1 MNGFFLRNGGA
12 VLEQTIRLFNGKSN
26 PLRSYS
32 SQQFNNATNNFHDTT
47 FIHLHGNYGL
57 YKGFSHRI
65 GDVKLEEIATEVA
78 VASQMSN
85 HKNVLKL
92 LGYCLDSKFP
102 MLRTG
107 IGIANA
113 LAYLHHGHSKTF
125 IHREIFKEA
134 VYLDQDYGAKLFDFQ
149 SSIPIPDGET
159 HGLWDICLQR
169 YTERSDVYAFGAL
182 FSELLTGKSLRHMA
196 DSAATTHNSCSC
208 DYWFDAWKN
217 ELKDNTLGEEG
228 EEETRL
234 QIMECAKLVEKG
246 NNKNKSTR
254 EEDGLFM
261 KNGGAVL
268 EQTILLFNG
277 KSNPLRSYSSHELNK
292 ATHNFNPSQ
301 IIHASLNYTLYKG
314 SVIVND
320 DDEEE
325 ISVKMFFPKFN
336 NERHLKMIANEVAVA
351 SQMSNHRNVL
361 KLLGYCLDSE
371 LPMLVYELPFHGNL
385 LHISELAGQAPF
397 ERKLKICIGIAN
409 AISYLHHGHS
419 KTFINRDIRR
429 GQVFLDKDYNA
440 KLCSFYASI
449 PIPEGETHV
458 DADFFGTKGFTPP
471 EVAKYGRYT
480 ERSDVYDFGILLSE
494 LLTGKTWGQILWDIT
509 DGSSNYDWNGKLKHE
524 LETNALVE
532 EEEEEN
538 EEIRG
543 QIMECAKLVERC
555 TNESVEERPNMVNTL
570 RVEGEEVIKECAKLV
585 ERCIK
590 ENVDGR
596 SDMVENIKS
605 CTKKEEKNGF
615 FIKNGGAVLEQ
626 TIRLFNGKSNP
637 LRSYSSQQLKNAT
650 NNFHDNR
657 FIYESG
663 FYKLYKGVIHDDDE
677 DCEICVK
684 TYHDFVDLEMIAT
697 EVAVG
702 SQMSNHNNVL
712 KLLGYCLDT
721 ELPMLV
727 YDHFPIQGKLSRFL
741 LQRNKESPPRLPF
754 ETKLRI
760 GIGVA
765 NAVAYLHHGHS
776 KTFINRDIHSRQVL
790 LEKDYGPKL
799 FNFFASIPIPEGET
813 HVDADVFGTY
823 GFVSPEA
830 AVHGRFTERS
840 DAYAFGVLLS
850 ELLTG
855 KSWPYMAD
863 PATWIDGPCA
873 YWFDA
878 WKNELKVNT
887 LREER
892 EEETRLQIM
901 ECAKLVEMCIKEN
914 VDERPDMVEVAK
926 ALIFI
931 KTNKTLLP

>member
-1 MNGFFLRNGGA
+1 
-12 VLEQTIRLFNGKSN
+12 
-26 PLRSYS
+26 
-32 SQQFNNATNNFHDTT
+32 
-47 FIHLHGNYGL
+47 
-57 YKGFSHRI
+57 
-65 GDVKLEEIATEVA
+65 
-78 VASQMSN
+78 MSN

-102 MLRTG
+102 MLVYEFPVHGNLSHFLIDGNNSKEPPPPRLPFESRLRTG

-159 HGLWDICLQR
+159 HV
-169 YTERSDVYAFGAL
+169 DVDLIEG
-182 FSELLTGKSLRHMA
+182 TMGHM
-196 DSAATTHNSCSC
+196 SP
-208 DYWFDAWKN
+208 
-217 ELKDNTLGEEG
+217 E
-228 EEETRL
+228 
-234 QIMECAKLVEKG
+234 
-246 NNKNKSTR
+246 
-254 EEDGLFM
+254 
-261 KNGGAVL
+261 NGGAVL

-277 KSNPLRSYSSHELNK
+277 KSNPLRSYSSHELNM

-320 DDEEE
+320 DEEEE

-440 KLCSFYASI
+440 KLCSFYVSI

-509 DGSSNYDWNGKLKHE
+509 DGSSNYDWN
-524 LETNALVE
+524 
-532 EEEEEN
+532 
-538 EEIRG
+538 
-543 QIMECAKLVERC
+543 
-555 TNESVEERPNMVNTL
+555 
-570 RVEGEEVIKECAKLV
+570 
-585 ERCIK
+585 
-590 ENVDGR
+590 
-596 SDMVENIKS
+596 
-605 CTKKEEKNGF
+605 
-615 FIKNGGAVLEQ
+615 
-626 TIRLFNGKSNP
+626 
-637 LRSYSSQQLKNAT
+637 
-650 NNFHDNR
+650 
-657 FIYESG
+657 
-663 FYKLYKGVIHDDDE
+663 
-677 DCEICVK
+677 
-684 TYHDFVDLEMIAT
+684 
-697 EVAVG
+697 
-702 SQMSNHNNVL
+702 
-712 KLLGYCLDT
+712 

-727 YDHFPIQGKLSRFL
+727 YDHFPIQGQLSRFL
-741 LQRNKESPPRLPF
+741 LQRNKEPPPRLPF

-776 KTFINRDIHSRQVL
+776 KTFINRLIHSTQVL
-790 LEKDYGPKL
+790 LDKDYGPKL
-799 FNFFASIPIPEGET
+799 YTFYGSIPIPEGET
-813 HVDADVFGTY
+813 HVDVDRIFGIF
-823 GFVSPEA
+823 GFISPEA
-830 AVHGRFTERS
+830 GVHGRFTERS
-840 DAYAFGVLLS
+840 DVYAFGVLLS

-855 KSWPYMAD
+855 KSWLYMAD

-887 LREER
+887 LREEG

-901 ECAKLVEMCIKEN
+901 ECAKLVEMCIEEN